1 MFWLHYL
8 AKFLHSGLDSRHSV
22 DSLKDIRTVSVD
34 LKFKKENQKAITTFQ
49 GPHRKI
55 YRTLRTNLDIKTYKM
70 KKKKHVNERSKSK
83 RLFKLFEPT
92 LSFIQRIFCLLFDWT
107 KKKDYKTAIFSGERH
122 FGPVRSGRAW
132 SGQTNEG
139 EVRRKQIHRS
149 YPPPSFSLFCHPH
162 D

>member
-34 LKFKKENQKAITTFQ
+34 LKDKKENQKAITTFQ

-70 KKKKHVNERSKSK
+70 KKKKKPK
-83 RLFKLFEPT
+83 GLFKLFEPT

-107 KKKDYKTAIFSGERH
+107 KNKITKQPFFLASAILD
-122 FGPVRSGRAW
+122 
-132 SGQTNEG
+132 Q
-139 EVRRKQIHRS
+139 
-149 YPPPSFSLFCHPH
+149 
-162 D
+162 

>member
-1 MFWLHYL
+1 MESWMFWLHYL

-34 LKFKKENQKAITTFQ
+34 LKVKKENQKAITTFQ

-70 KKKKHVNERSKSK
+70 KKKKHVNDRSKSK

-92 LSFIQRIFCLLFDWT
+92 LSFIQRVFCLLFDWT
-107 KKKDYKTAIFSGERH
+107 KNKITKQPFFLASAILDQIGESLER
-122 FGPVRSGRAW
+122 
-132 SGQTNEG
+132 TN
-139 EVRRKQIHRS
+139 
-149 YPPPSFSLFCHPH
+149 
-162 D
+162 

>member
-34 LKFKKENQKAITTFQ
+34 LKDKKENQKAITTFQ

-70 KKKKHVNERSKSK
+70 KKKKTRNERSKSK

-107 KKKDYKTAIFSGERH
+107 KNKITKQPIFFWRAP
-122 FGPVRSGRAW
+122 FWTRSGRAW

-139 EVRRKQIHRS
+139 EVRRKQIHWP
-149 YPPPSFSLFCHPH
+149 YPTPSFSLFCHPH